1 LELSKREMRDGYRW
15 VVLGSYMIVA
25 AVSQLLW
32 LNFAS
37 ITTPIMTG
45 LFNVSEQSVGLLSA
59 LWPLIFIPFSIPA
72 GLLTDSK
79 GFKPTVTIGALIMA
93 FFSVLRILSGRDF
106 VLLLLFQSAAG
117 VGQPFV
123 YAVISK
129 LVIQWFPTGERGLA
143 TGLATLG
150 QFVGMGVALVVT
162 PLLVS
167 EASMSQFRTMLIVYA
182 LISVMAAILFISLSK
197 ESPQQIEG
205 PVQAERTTIQLK
217 GLLRSREFVVLMALF
232 FIGVGFFT
240 GLLTWTESALV
251 PRRLTVGDASLV
263 AGLIIIGGIFGS
275 VLIPWISDRIGRRKP
290 FFLLNFAVSALALLV
305 LSFSYQFIF
314 LALAGLILGFFLV
327 STLPIGLDYSSQVV
341 GEALTGTAQSLL
353 WLVAQ
358 VGAVALITVMGSM
371 ANFSLYPTN
380 PFLPSMILI
389 TVLDVVALGLSA
401 TVREVRR

>member
-1 LELSKREMRDGYRW
+1 MRDGYRW

>member
-1 LELSKREMRDGYRW
+1 MRDGYRW

-150 QFVGMGVALVVT
+150 QFVGMVVALVVT

>member
-150 QFVGMGVALVVT
+150 QFVGMVVALVVT

>member
-1 LELSKREMRDGYRW
+1 
-15 VVLGSYMIVA
+15 MIVA

-150 QFVGMGVALVVT
+150 QFVGMVVALVVT